1 MASGSLS
8 QYLNITYEAKVGDT
22 ADDIEGTL
30 FNYIPPSKSL
40 PRLMKSYVNAERIVI
55 TLLCCVTTDYT
66 KSAETFADTVTKDA
80 ENFVPPGKMVA
91 SYRSAGDEEDEVEYG
106 IWHVGILVLPHVMV

>member
-1 MASGSLS
+1 MS
-8 QYLNITYEAKVGDT
+8 
-22 ADDIEGTL
+22 
-30 FNYIPPSKSL
+30 IP
-40 PRLMKSYVNAERIVI
+40 NACRNP
-55 TLLCCVTTDYT
+55 LCCVMTDYT

-106 IWHVGILVLPHVMV
+106 IWHVSALVRAFILWFA